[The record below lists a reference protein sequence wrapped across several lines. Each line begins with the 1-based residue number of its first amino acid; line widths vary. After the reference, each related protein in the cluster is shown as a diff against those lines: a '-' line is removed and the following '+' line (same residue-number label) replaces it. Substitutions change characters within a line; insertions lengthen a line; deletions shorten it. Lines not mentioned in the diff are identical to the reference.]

1 MLCLVLLLAIGAQ
14 INTVYSVSSIECGLL
29 PADFVFLLDSSGSE
43 SSANFNKQVDFMR
56 NFTSR
61 FTIGPNNTQFASITF
76 STRVRGDF
84 DLNENQNQQELQSA
98 INKIHYINGETA
110 THLALNYAKSH
121 SIAGTVLSGHQTLTY

>member
-43 SSANFNKQVDFMR
+43 TSANFNKQVDFMR

-76 STRVRGDF
+76 STGVRGDF
-84 DLNENQNQQELQSA
+84 DLNDNQNQQELQSA

-121 SIAGTVLSGHQTLTY
+121 SIAG